1 VTTTVRRAWVDGGEV
16 DLGDRQKRMRA
27 KYREKEIQREPAP
40 AAPDE
45 PAPTAP

>member
-1 VTTTVRRAWVDGGEV
+1 
-16 DLGDRQKRMRA
+16 MRA